1 MKHRT
6 LPRYRHSGQL
16 TIAAAGRLFL
26 AAIAMVWDGRDIER
40 IFKLGGVHPT
50 TPDLEHRAILVLK
63 SMQRRRHKAPNDD
76 SPNEC
81 FDRIHAQA
89 PGALIPPG
97 STCCLVDAWGHR
109 LALVC
114 QKVAHV
120 DRHRCDYMHGGHR
133 FKIF

>member
-63 SMQRRRHKAPNDD
+63 SMQRRRHKAPRPRRLPKRMLRQDPRA
-76 SPNEC
+76 SPRGIDPAGIDLLFGRC
-81 FDRIHAQA
+81 VGA
-89 PGALIPPG
+89 PPCSRMPKSCACRPSPL
-97 STCCLVDAWGHR
+97 R
-109 LALVC
+109 LYA
-114 QKVAHV
+114 
-120 DRHRCDYMHGGHR
+120 RR
-133 FKIF
+133 